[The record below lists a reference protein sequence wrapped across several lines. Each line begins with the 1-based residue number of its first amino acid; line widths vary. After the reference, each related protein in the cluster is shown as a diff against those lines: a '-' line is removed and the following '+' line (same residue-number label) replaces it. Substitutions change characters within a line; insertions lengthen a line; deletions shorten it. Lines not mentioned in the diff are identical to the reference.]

1 MPEYEGFVANLRD
14 DGKAEVLIQPE
25 TTGIVGAPVV
35 SAKVCHCASGSSQVT
50 MESLNPAPAA
60 YLA

>member
-1 MPEYEGFVANLRD
+1 MPEYEGSVAGLRD

-25 TTGIVGAPVV
+25 TAGIFGAPSV
-35 SAKVCHCASGSSQVT
+35 SAKVCHCASSSSQVT
-50 MESLNPAPAA
+50 REALNPVQAA